1 MKTFKTVAE
10 LAAAI
15 ASGDIPVKVVS
26 PGYAA
31 ALLGVTRQAIND
43 RMHRSKSLEAWGA
56 EGTVLISMR
65 SIEKALQKKKAGE

>member
-1 MKTFKTVAE
+1 MKVYKTVAK
-10 LAAAI
+10 LADAI
-15 ASGDIPVKVVS
+15 ASGEVPSEVVS

-43 RMHRSKSLEAWGA
+43 RIHRSRSLEAWGA

-65 SIEKALQKKKAGE
+65 SIQKALQKRESE